1 MSDHPSTASAGE
13 KVGLAKKLAN
23 AVLLSTG
30 IGLCLILA
38 LYVALMLNDVPGWG
52 VKTKEVMIETEM
64 KNIDRLAVA
73 KAEHTGE
80 IYARVKE
87 NLLLLQAVGEQILL
101 TEPET
106 LVVDDYVK
114 SFPGL
119 QQQEAGDWNHS
130 TWFITGFNSSTDLP
144 ATGSSLDGLLNRSAL
159 MDVPFRGMQ
168 RQQSLVYLAALDNPS
183 LPDDPDESANLQ
195 AYPAFDMLDAGFSTY
210 NKQEDCDDR
219 FDTGDVDFLPA
230 TFDPRCRVWFQDAR
244 ESNGPIFTDPY
255 QDWETGLLTVTPA
268 APVYDANGTTLLGV
282 VGIDMDFSVIEESI
296 LSLRVVEEDGYSYIL
311 TPTGEGVAVHP
322 DLDLDDVQ
330 NILELEDGVDE
341 DEFSALVSRMTKNC
355 SGSESYQKNGGTWLL
370 SWEHETIS
378 GSGTGDSSSDGGVLS
393 VCSTGGFIIVVTV
406 SEAALLGVF
415 SETESDI
422 RKMVMVASIIMAI
435 VMAAIACITVRL
447 ARSLSKGLTNPVN
460 QLVDIVRGLNNLD
473 FSRQDAGRWMF
484 NETSC
489 PEVEELMEAFKT
501 MTTVVKFANVSV
513 ESGDVGAAQQS
524 YMDALT
530 LFKKL
535 KNARGV
541 AIVNNNMGNVY
552 TLQAR
557 ALSQE
562 AVTHRE
568 NKHPA
573 AADKTMRQAGEKF
586 QDAVISFRLAIEDA
600 EMLLSW
606 THQHKARPADIQSS
620 PPLSVATAALATTRE
635 GGNEEEKIEQEHKV
649 GEVSREG
656 SLDIEAQDAS
666 KNSHT
671 DDDDDDDDDDD
682 SDPAEGPESVSALKL
697 QLANRKFNL
706 ALCLAAKAA
715 GGGDRLPADN
725 AEAARESEEA
735 RRLMRECED
744 LAAERDD
751 AIGTERQVEYLLAL
765 AALELSQPDRKH
777 EAIQALERAETIID
791 AARSQPSPVLGTFA
805 AAAANEARAA
815 PPAVLKCRLLT
826 ARGDERLAA
835 GDVEAAVRFW
845 TEAVVGGDV
854 MDPAAVR
861 QSLVG
866 LQAHLCSVGDGQGLS
881 PYTEALA
888 RGLGLASEEERDA
901 QGMIVSK
908 AELTRAIQAEV
919 KRMGGGAFELSRSP
933 SVEVDL
939 CFVMDCTGSM
949 GSWINQAKKKLFA
962 IIEQTKK
969 DIANLELRVA
979 FVGYRDFEGHDNQY
993 EGPYDFH
1000 SEEQLPQL
1008 EAKLK
1013 KIRAGGG
1020 CGYVADVA
1028 GGLKHATTLSWRS
1041 PVRLCIL
1048 FADAPCHGKMYH
1060 NVRDQYPKGCP
1071 KGVDPSDMIYQLHK
1085 LGVDFYF
1092 IRIAQVTDKMVDI
1105 FQSSVRQMAVRD
1117 EQNSSNK
1124 NNRPKFVVH
1133 NLGSDDNSFVD
1144 TVVESVVGSA
1154 SINLRMEKYS

>member
-1 MSDHPSTASAGE
+1 MSDHPSTAPAGE

-30 IGLCLILA
+30 IGLCSILA
-38 LYVALMLNDVPGWG
+38 LYVALMLNDVPEWG
-52 VKTKEVMIETEM
+52 AMTREVMIETEM
-64 KNIDRLAVA
+64 KNIDRLALA

-106 LVVDDYVK
+106 VVVDDYVK
-114 SFPGL
+114 SFSGL
-119 QQQEAGDWNHS
+119 QQQAADDWNHS

-144 ATGSSLDGLLNRSAL
+144 AAGSSLDGLLNRTAL

-168 RQQSLVYLAALDNPS
+168 RQQKLAYLAALDNPS
-183 LPDDPDESANLQ
+183 LPDDPDESANFQ
-195 AYPAFDMLDAGFSTY
+195 AYPAFDMLEAGLPTY
-210 NKQEDCDDR
+210 NNQEDCDDR
-219 FDTGDVDFLPA
+219 FDTGDADFLPA

-282 VGIDMDFSVIEESI
+282 VGIDMNFSVIRESV
-296 LSLRVVEEDGYSYIL
+296 LSLRIVEEDGYAYIL
-311 TPTGEGVAVHP
+311 TPTGDGVVVHP
-322 DLDLDDVQ
+322 DLELDDVQ

-341 DEFSALVSRMTKNC
+341 DEFSALVTRMTENC
-355 SGSESYQKNGGTWLL
+355 DGTASYQKNGGTWLL

-378 GSGTGDSSSDGGVLS
+378 GSGTGNSSSDGGVLS

-422 RKMVMVASIIMAI
+422 RQMVMVASIIMAI
-435 VMAAIACITVRL
+435 VMGAIACITIRL

-460 QLVDIVRGLNNLD
+460 QLVDIVRQLNNLD
-473 FSRQDAGRWMF
+473 FSREDAGRWMF
-484 NETSC
+484 NESSC
-489 PEVEELMEAFKT
+489 PEVEELMDAFKT
-501 MTTVVKFANVSV
+501 MTTVVKFANEPL
-513 ESGDVGAAQQS
+513 ESGDVDAAQQNN
-524 YMDALT
+524 MGALT

-552 TLQAR
+552 TLQAKV
-557 ALSQE
+557 LSEKAGTQ
-562 AVTHRE
+562 RE

-573 AADKTMRQAGEKF
+573 AADKTMRQADEKF

-600 EMLLSW
+600 EMLISW
-606 THQHKARPADIQSS
+606 THQNKPRLADVQNSA
-620 PPLSVATAALATTRE
+620 PLRLATTALAGE
-635 GGNEEEKIEQEHKV
+635 NQEKIEQEHKA
-649 GEVSREG
+649 GEVSRVE
-656 SLDIEAQDAS
+656 SLDIEAQDDS
-666 KNSHT
+666 KHSYT
-671 DDDDDDDDDDD
+671 DDENDDDDDD
-682 SDPAEGPESVSALKL
+682 SDAAEGPESVSALKL

-706 ALCLAAKAA
+706 ALCLAAKAT
-715 GGGDRLPADN
+715 GDGDRLRGDN
-725 AEAARESEEA
+725 EEATRESEEA

-765 AALELSQPDRKH
+765 AALELSLLDRKH

-791 AARSQPSPVLGTFA
+791 AACSQPSPVIGTLA
-805 AAAANEARAA
+805 AAAATEARAA

-826 ARGDERLAA
+826 ARGEERLAA
-835 GDVEAAVRFW
+835 GDAEAAVRFW

-866 LQAHLCSVGDGQGLS
+866 LQAHLCSVDSGQELS

-888 RGLGLASEEERDA
+888 RGLGLASEEEGDA
-901 QGMIVSK
+901 KGVVVSN
-908 AELTRAIQAEV
+908 AELTGAIQAEV
-919 KRMGGGAFELSRSP
+919 KRMGGAAFQVSRSP
-933 SVEVDL
+933 AVKVDL

-1013 KIRAGGG
+1013 KISAGGG

-1028 GGLKHATTLSWRS
+1028 GGLKHATTLSWSS

-1060 NVRDQYPKGCP
+1060 DVPDQYPKGCP
-1071 KGVDPSDMIYQLHK
+1071 KGVDPSNMIYQLHK

-1105 FQSSVRQMAVRD
+1105 FQSSVRQMAVKHERKSSPSP
-1117 EQNSSNK
+1117 NSSNT
-1124 NNRPKFVVH
+1124 NRPKFVVH

-1144 TVVESVVGSA
+1144 TVVESVVGSTG
-1154 SINLRMEKYS
+1154 INLRMEKYS